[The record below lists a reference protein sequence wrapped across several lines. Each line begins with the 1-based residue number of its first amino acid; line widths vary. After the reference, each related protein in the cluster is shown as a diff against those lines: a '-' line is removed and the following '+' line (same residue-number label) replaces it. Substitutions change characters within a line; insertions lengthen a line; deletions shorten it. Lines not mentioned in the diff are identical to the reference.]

1 MQLRTVLLASVL
13 AACSVT
19 GACRDTSPTS
29 PGSKDEDK
37 SSRSREPSASGP
49 NTPSRPPQPP
59 SPPAPPAGQATCDHT
74 KVQWAISE
82 PASEG
87 LLERARIAAG
97 AGSARF
103 LRPNQPITMEYLG
116 SRLNLGL
123 DERDI
128 VRAAVCG

>member
-29 PGSKDEDK
+29 PGSGDEDK
-37 SSRSREPSASGP
+37 SSHFRE
-49 NTPSRPPQPP
+49 PQPP
-59 SPPAPPAGQATCDHT
+59 SPPLPPAGPPSCDHT

-82 PASEG
+82 RASDE